1 MCLQPNKTEDLK
13 VVEESKVEAGKVH
26 NDTVNITNLTAEIES
41 FVRTADTDK
50 DTIVSKQA
58 EATTPTKDEKYIE
71 VTETK
76 DKNHEDEKTLRQSPE
91 SNDFYPQDNHSEELT
106 IEKIQNLGA
115 TNVDS
120 NEQSKRS
127 PVKILIRAP
136 TDELITECEFKEPEN
151 DKNCPSDTEN
161 KTHKTG
167 AEKVNYEEYAE
178 TVKMTQDTERTTTP
192 TSSAVEFMLESL
204 ADSTLLKITE
214 SSDDL
219 TKFQAQS
226 SVSSV
231 AQEMQTNSSVLERQC
246 EPVNESSKTFSRF
259 EVRSIPLKLDSP
271 NSKKRDIGM
280 KREPPTPPQRRRSVK
295 EIIESINK
303 CQSLLKV
310 NQDLK
315 IDKAE
320 KDKVSIDLLQ
330 ASSSSSS
337 KSFNSK
343 TSFAFDRNMNDSAE
357 KSYQNKR
364 MFSDNSELNN
374 NVKTDDLSNIPLF
387 VEKFNELNNNNPNS
401 IFEKCVPR
409 DNKPD
414 EKISNVEWNPV
425 PKPRRYRH
433 SIQGSSIN

>member
-1 MCLQPNKTEDLK
+1 MEDLK
-13 VVEESKVEAGKVH
+13 DVEESKVEDVKDH

-41 FVRTADTDK
+41 FVRG
-50 DTIVSKQA
+50 V
-58 EATTPTKDEKYIE
+58 DEEKIE

-76 DKNHEDEKTLRQSPE
+76 NKTHENERQSPE
-91 SNDFYPQDNHSEELT
+91 SNDFYPQDNHSEGIT

-115 TNVDS
+115 SNVDS
-120 NEQSKRS
+120 NERSKRS

-136 TDELITECEFKEPEN
+136 TDEEEPVAIRNTNEEFEFKEPEI
-151 DKNCPSDTEN
+151 DEYCTKDTEN
-161 KTHKTG
+161 KKHKTG
-167 AEKVNYEEYAE
+167 AEKVNSQESEG
-178 TVKMTQDTERTTTP
+178 TTTP
-192 TSSAVEFMLESL
+192 TSSAVEFILENENL
-204 ADSTLLKITE
+204 VNNTLLKITE
-214 SSDDL
+214 SNDDL
-219 TKFQAQS
+219 TKFQTQS

-231 AQEMQTNSSVLERQC
+231 AQEMETKAEENISAQERQC

-259 EVRSIPLKLDSP
+259 EIRSIPLKLDSP
-271 NSKKRDIGM
+271 NSKKRDIGV

-315 IDKAE
+315 IEKSE

-343 TSFAFDRNMNDSAE
+343 TSFTFDRNMNDSAE
-357 KSYQNKR
+357 KPYQNI
-364 MFSDNSELNN
+364 SELNN
-374 NVKTDDLSNIPLF
+374 NVKAEDLCNIPLF

-401 IFEKCVPR
+401 LFENCVPR
-409 DNKPD
+409 DN
-414 EKISNVEWNPV
+414 EKISNVAWNPV

-433 SIQGSSIN
+433 STQAVTK